1 MPKDTIYPPGDKI
14 IKAIKEYSEELT
26 LQGDKDQNALLQ
38 KIILKYDLSPKECE
52 FMERQ
57 FKKNNPNNS

>member
-26 LQGDKDQNALLQ
+26 LQGKSKKNAILQ
-38 KIILKYDLSPKECE
+38 RIVLKYDLSPKECA
-52 FMERQ
+52 FMEKQ
-57 FKKNNPNNS
+57 FKDQ